1 MPDKNKGRR
10 YEHAPLYQTA
20 RFTRLGEVCTRALEA
35 EVDRWFLFV
44 PVFFRAGILLYFS
57 LPLEPDGRLA
67 LGGVLASLGLFFA
80 IHRTSMGFALGLV
93 ACTG

>member
-20 RFTRLGEVCTRALEA
+20 RFTRLGEVYTRALEA

-44 PVFFRAGILLYFS
+44 PVFFGAGILLYFS
-57 LPLEPDGRLA
+57 HPWSRTAGWRLA
-67 LGGVLASLGLFFA
+67 VFL
-80 IHRTSMGFALGLV
+80 RALDYFSQYTERQWGSRSV
-93 ACTG
+93 